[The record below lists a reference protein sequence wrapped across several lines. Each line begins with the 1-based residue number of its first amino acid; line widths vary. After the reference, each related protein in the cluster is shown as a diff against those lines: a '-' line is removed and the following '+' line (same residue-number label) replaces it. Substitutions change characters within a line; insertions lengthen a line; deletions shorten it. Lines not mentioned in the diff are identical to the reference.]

1 MNVIFRTDASTR
13 IGTGHVMRCLTLA
26 TAIRERGGTVS
37 FVCRRL
43 SGHLCDFIAQRGWK
57 VLMLPAVE
65 SDSGP
70 ADTRSDIASLAVC
83 WSEDAVQTREVIESM
98 DEFCDWLVVDHYAL
112 GGQWESAMRGSAKH
126 IMVIDDLADR
136 VHDCDV
142 LLDQNFAS
150 ARHRRYGE
158 LVPARARQLL
168 GSRYALVRSEFL
180 LQREASLAR
189 RDGHFQ
195 RLLVSM
201 GGADPD
207 NDTATALTG
216 IAQLAT
222 RGIAV
227 EVVLGQAN
235 PWQDEI
241 RALCRDIPGS
251 ELHVQTEHMAQLM
264 TRADLAISACGSTT
278 WERCVVGLPAIVAIQ
293 SDDQAPIAQAIQ
305 DIGGHQVLGWSRTLT
320 ACEYWHAIDSITP
333 DELIRM
339 STISA
344 RLCDGQGADRV
355 ASELLNFGV

>member
-1 MNVIFRTDASTR
+1 
-13 IGTGHVMRCLTLA
+13 MRCLTLA

-37 FVCRRL
+37 FVCRQL
-43 SGHLCDFIAQRGWK
+43 SGHLCDFIARHGWK
-57 VLMLPAVE
+57 VLSLPAV
-65 SDSGP
+65 DFDCGP
-70 ADTRSDIASLAVC
+70 ADSGSYIASLGAL
-83 WSEDAVQTREVIESM
+83 WSEDAAQTREIIESIE
-98 DEFCDWLVVDHYAL
+98 EFCDWLVVDHYAL
-112 GGQWESAMRGSAKH
+112 GGQWESAMRGSAKR

-142 LLDQNFAS
+142 LLDQNVFT
-150 ARHRRYGE
+150 ARHRRYGG
-158 LVPARARQLL
+158 LVPARARKLL
-168 GSRYALVRSEFL
+168 GSRYALVRREFL
-180 LQREASLAR
+180 LHRETSLAR
-189 RDGHFQ
+189 RDGLLQ
-195 RLLVSM
+195 RLLLSM
-201 GGADPD
+201 GGADPN

-222 RGIAV
+222 PGLAV
-227 EVVLGQAN
+227 DVVLGQAN

-251 ELHVQTEHMAQLM
+251 ELHIQTAHMAQLM
-264 TRADLAISACGSTT
+264 TRADLAISAGGSTT

-293 SDDQAPIAQAIQ
+293 SDDQAPIAHAIQ

-320 ACEYWHAIDSITP
+320 ARDYRHTIDSITA